1 MAALRQR
8 LTGRGQDSDATIE
21 RRMAAAL
28 DELSHYAEFDYLV
41 VNDRF
46 PDALDALRAIL
57 VAERQR
63 RDRQIERHR
72 NLLASLLS

>member
-1 MAALRQR
+1 MA
-8 LTGRGQDSDATIE
+8 RGQDSHETID

-46 PDALDALRAIL
+46 DEALDALRAIVIANRQCRETQL
-57 VAERQR
+57 ERQR
-63 RDRQIERHR
+63 R
-72 NLLASLLS
+72 LLQTLLS